1 MYNSDLDMLIE
12 GNLRIKNIG
21 NDQDLMVFPID
32 DRLANR
38 AHGAMETGNVKNYRI
53 SSLDFHMD
61 RLFRSAEIIGLK
73 IDLTKE

>member
-1 MYNSDLDMLIE
+1 
-12 GNLRIKNIG
+12 
-21 NDQDLMVFPID
+21 MVFPID

-53 SSLDFHMD
+53 SSLDFHMN

-73 IDLTKE
+73 IELTKE